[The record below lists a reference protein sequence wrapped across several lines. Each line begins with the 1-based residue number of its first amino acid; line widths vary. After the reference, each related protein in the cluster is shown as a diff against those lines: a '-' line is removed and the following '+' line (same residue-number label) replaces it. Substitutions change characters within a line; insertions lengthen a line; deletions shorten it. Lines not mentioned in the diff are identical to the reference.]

1 MDENNEAQDAEQ
13 PNAVQDQE
21 NAKMASLLSSFPA
34 EQQEPIA
41 KYLESVIER
50 RVKEQ
55 VAKEM
60 EEMKKG
66 MQILQ
71 E

>member
-34 EQQEPIA
+34 E
-41 KYLESVIER
+41 
-50 RVKEQ
+50 
-55 VAKEM
+55 
-60 EEMKKG
+60 
-66 MQILQ
+66 
-71 E
+71 